1 MRAAAAAGDADV
13 SAAELLTARLRLR
26 PFAEADLPAFVG
38 YRQDPEVARYQEWD
52 ESFSAED
59 AQALFDRLRGVA
71 PGTPGAWFRFA
82 IEEAAS
88 GTLLGDCVLHVKDD
102 DPRQAEIGFTLAR
115 GYQGK
120 GYAAEAVGAVLEYA
134 FRTLGLHRV
143 IAITDARNAAAARLL
158 GRVGMRREGHFLQ
171 NVWFKGAWGDEFSF
185 ALLRDEWREQRDGYQ
200 SRAGEL
206 AREQG
211 AAGR

>member
-1 MRAAAAAGDADV
+1 MRAATAIDGPEV
-13 SAAELLTARLRLR
+13 SAVELRTARLRLR
-26 PFAEADLPAFVG
+26 PFAEADLPAFVA
-38 YRQDPEVARYQEWD
+38 YRRDPEVARYQEWD
-52 ESFSAED
+52 ETFSGED

-88 GTLLGDCVLHVKDD
+88 GTLLGDCVLYVDAD

-134 FRTLGLHRV
+134 FSTLALHRV
-143 IAITDARNAAAARLL
+143 IAITDVQNAAAARLL
-158 GRVGMRREGHFLQ
+158 ERVGMRREGHFLQ
-171 NVWFKGAWGDEFSF
+171 NVWFKGAWGDEFAF
-185 ALLRDEWREQRDGYQ
+185 AILRDEW
-200 SRAGEL
+200 L
-206 AREQG
+206 ALSKGCR
-211 AAGR
+211 

>member
-1 MRAAAAAGDADV
+1 MRAAAAIDDPAVTAV
-13 SAAELLTARLRLR
+13 ELRTARLRLR
-26 PFAEADLPAFVG
+26 PFAEADLPAFVA
-38 YRQDPEVARYQEWD
+38 YRRDPEVARYQEWD
-52 ESFSAED
+52 ETFSAED
-59 AQALFDRLRGVA
+59 AQALFDRWRGVA

-88 GTLLGDCVLHVKDD
+88 GTLLGDCVLHVKED
-102 DPRQAEIGFTLAR
+102 DPRQAEIGFTLAC

-134 FRTLGLHRV
+134 FATLALHRV

-158 GRVGMRREGHFLQ
+158 ERVGMRREGHHLQ

-185 ALLRDEWREQRDGYQ
+185 AILRDEW
-200 SRAGEL
+200 L
-206 AREQG
+206 ARSKG
-211 AAGR
+211 CR